1 MMNGVTYDT
10 GALIAADRNDRRM
23 WALHAGFLALEVSPT
38 VPTPVLA
45 EAWRGGSRQASLA
58 RFLAL
63 CTTEPL
69 IDEQAKAV
77 GALGARSGH
86 DDIVDVTVV
95 EGAVRRHDAVVT
107 SNPTHIRSIADAVR
121 SRLTIETI

>member
-1 MMNGVTYDT
+1 MHGVTYDT

-23 WALHAGFLALEVSPT
+23 WALHAGFLAEEVAPT

-45 EAWRGGSRQASLA
+45 EAWRGGARQANLA

-63 CTTEPL
+63 CTTEDL
-69 IDEQAKAV
+69 SVAQAKAV
-77 GALGARSGH
+77 GTLAGKAGH

-95 EGAVRRHDAVVT
+95 EGATRRRDAIVT
-107 SNPTHIRSIADAVR
+107 SNHTHIRKIADPVKAK
-121 SRLTIETI
+121 LTIEQV